1 MSALDNLRWKGTS
14 LNLGE
19 TQALNE
25 STVSGW
31 SKPMGQGVHAPA
43 LFYRAKERKQGIET
57 QNGNHSIVADN
68 TF

>member
-1 MSALDNLRWKGTS
+1 MSALNNLRWKGTS

-43 LFYRAKERKQGIET
+43 LLYRAKVRK
-57 QNGNHSIVADN
+57 
-68 TF
+68 